1 MKLHTLC
8 SVWLSSVDT
17 RRLSEGEQASGG
29 LPLSLENFYPRGSF
43 CSDVEI
49 IDSWLAWLHNIA
61 RIEGGSKVQRFI
73 DVYLASVAYIEA
85 GTGAGGS
92 ELWFARMLV
101 MSPNDSPQ
109 EGTLPDLGVTIRS
122 LMVGNV
128 ASVKAGPK
136 AQASG
141 SVKAGEGGGPAGIR
155 QTSGT
160 NKQQK
165 NHSVSDG
172 LFQFLI
178 GEDNFSVQMLFQA
191 LPCLRRGQKR
201 FVGSQSEIQVG
212 LNVLLGLLLG
222 LYPHTAKF
230 PPFSVRVSVF
240 RELHLLLTGGSG
252 RQFCSK
258 HPMLFVLAYMEY

>member
-1 MKLHTLC
+1 MK
-8 SVWLSSVDT
+8 
-17 RRLSEGEQASGG
+17 GG
-29 LPLSLENFYPRGSF
+29 
-43 CSDVEI
+43 D
-49 IDSWLAWLHNIA
+49 
-61 RIEGGSKVQRFI
+61 GG
-73 DVYLASVAYIEA
+73 A
-85 GTGAGGS
+85 
-92 ELWFARMLV
+92 
-101 MSPNDSPQ
+101 
-109 EGTLPDLGVTIRS
+109 
-122 LMVGNV
+122 
-128 ASVKAGPK
+128 
-136 AQASG
+136 
-141 SVKAGEGGGPAGIR
+141 PAGIR
-155 QTSGT
+155 QTPGM

-165 NHSVSDG
+165 NHLVSDG
-172 LFQFLI
+172 LSQFLI

-240 RELHLLLTGGSG
+240 REVHLLLTGGSG